1 MANLEANVVHPVV
14 FYSTTTPLGIDGE
27 YKTPEELSA
36 GQTPAADDWIDTR
49 GFERI
54 SIEVSADQ
62 ASASLGFTVVETPNP
77 ADSDFT
83 ISPPRIETELIADT
97 PLQTSFVPEYRY
109 MRAKYINGG
118 IAQGSFTL
126 FIQGHRI

>member
-14 FYSTTTPLGIDGE
+14 FYETTTPLGISGE

-49 GFERI
+49 GFARV
-54 SIEVSADQ
+54 SIEVAADQ
-62 ASASLGFTVVETPNP
+62 ASASLGFTVVESP
-77 ADSDFT
+77 DSSDSAFT
-83 ISPPRIETELIADT
+83 VGRIATEIVANT
-97 PLQTSFVPEYRY
+97 PLQTSFVPKYRF
-109 MRAKYINGG
+109 MRAKYVNGATG
-118 IAQGSFTL
+118 QGSFSL